1 MKLILQIYSLCLQE
15 VIEKAIRMSCLSAI
29 LGIGEDMKMFHTL
42 RIIQSQLLGTHLQ
55 QLQIHTKYQ
64 LKLLQAGLS
73 LDKYQAWYKNIK
85 EEIINGRKES
95 RNIKHKP

>member
-1 MKLILQIYSLCLQE
+1 MSGFHLVKHYLKVKLGLLVGHQIT
-15 VIEKAIRMSCLSAI
+15 
-29 LGIGEDMKMFHTL
+29 HTL

-64 LKLLQAGLS
+64 LKLLQVGLN